1 MNCWLARFSEQPCDG
16 QLIRAHL
23 IPKQR
28 IKREWMRRDVRVMA
42 SPKDKLALELA
53 IWDQRVWVPAC
64 GGPMGNAG
72 HHGAFD
78 SKQLYV
84 PRWALPPGVE
94 EYAREYGL
102 VWSLDRDYG
111 VAEEVA

>member
-1 MNCWLARFSEQPCDG
+1 MNCWLAQFSERPCEG

-28 IKREWMRRDVRVMA
+28 IRRELRGRHDLGYDGLDA
-42 SPKDKLALELA
+42 A
-53 IWDQRVWVPAC
+53 IWDPRVWVPAC
-64 GGPMGNAG
+64 GGPTGCSG
-72 HHGAFD
+72 HHGVFD
-78 SKQLYV
+78 GRQLYV
-84 PRWALPPGVE
+84 PRWALPEGVE